1 MLVLAILAIVPA
13 VATPWFVT
21 FWLGFDVWR
30 RHQVATYA
38 TIFVFVTAVC
48 VLSYR
53 FRADLFA
60 GAFPFPWWTDLLGWP
75 IVAASFLLAM
85 VADRQIGIRVRS
97 FAPFFEDQGRIEL
110 VTTGAYGIVRHPIYA
125 AGMWYQLGVFLLT
138 GYPAILIALAILV
151 AGAPWFTRQ
160 EERRLRTL
168 LADPTAYDRYAERV
182 PALVPGVRRR
192 ARRLTSAP

>member
-1 MLVLAILAIVPA
+1 MLALAILAIVPA

-21 FWLGFDVWR
+21 FWLGFDFWR

-38 TIFVFVTAVC
+38 TIFVFVASVC
-48 VLSYR
+48 VFSYV

-60 GAFPFPWWTDLLGWP
+60 GQIALPWWFDLIGWP
-75 IVAASFLLAM
+75 IVAASFLLAV

-97 FAPFFEDQGRIEL
+97 FAPFFADQGRIDL
-110 VTTGAYGIVRHPIYA
+110 VTTGAYGLVRHPIYA
-125 AGMWYQLGVFLLT
+125 AGMWYQLGIFLLT
-138 GYPAILIALAILV
+138 GYPAILAALAILA

-168 LADPTAYDRYAERV
+168 LADPTAYDRYAARV
-182 PALVPGVRRR
+182 PSLFPATRR
-192 ARRLTSAP
+192 ARRSKRAP